1 MRDRRAVMLQYT
13 MHILTV
19 LIRHNDGCS
28 PQTQVLSVGGAEI
41 CCFKLPF
48 NYLCKMLRDR

>member
-19 LIRHNDGCS
+19 LIRHNDGRS